1 MARFSDSV
9 CRRWILIFSPGRRLC
24 EDDVVDSDDGG
35 EPLTRG
41 EFAPRDVDD
50 DDAEEELE
58 LLLLLRRSLELVE
71 AMLSGS
77 DRTFRTC
84 LDGRPGEID
93 KDVVLGGGTGSRI
106 LCRVVAPLP
115 EKGCVVML
123 CRPDI
128 PGGVN
133 ADARAREDKTHNAT
147 VVRVRATLE
156 CMYWVLDDDDDNCD
170 GPELAFVTD
179 VCWWSPGRFR
189 RILCRR

>member
-1 MARFSDSV
+1 M
-9 CRRWILIFSPGRRLC
+9 
-24 EDDVVDSDDGG
+24 DSDDGGG

-41 EFAPRDVDD
+41 EFASRDVGD
-50 DDAEEELE
+50 ELE
-58 LLLLLRRSLELVE
+58 LLLLPLRRSLELVE

-106 LCRVVAPLP
+106 LCRAVVPLP
-115 EKGCVVML
+115 EEGCIVML
-123 CRPDI
+123 CRLDI

-133 ADARAREDKTHNAT
+133 ADARAREDRTHNAT
-147 VVRVRATLE
+147 VVRLRAFLE
-156 CMYWVLDDDDDNCD
+156 YMYWVLDDDDDDDDGDNCD
-170 GPELAFVTD
+170 CPELAFVTD

-189 RILCRR
+189 RR

>member
-1 MARFSDSV
+1 MADS
-9 CRRWILIFSPGRRLC
+9 
-24 EDDVVDSDDGG
+24 DGG

-41 EFAPRDVDD
+41 EFASRDVDD
-50 DDAEEELE
+50 DDDDDEEELVLLL

-106 LCRVVAPLP
+106 LCRAVVPLP
-115 EKGCVVML
+115 EKGCVAL
-123 CRPDI
+123 RCRLDI

-133 ADARAREDKTHNAT
+133 ADARASEDRTHNVTA
-147 VVRVRATLE
+147 VRVRAFLE
-156 CMYWVLDDDDDNCD
+156 YMYWVLDDDDDDNCD
-170 GPELAFVTD
+170 CPALAFVTD

-189 RILCRR
+189 RR